1 MTPVEL
7 NACARAYG
15 RRQEAQRRE
24 KQSDIYNL
32 AALIREMVWAKS
44 APSFERVF
52 PENAGTAKEM
62 SDDAM
67 YAVVRALNAAFGGT
81 ESG

>member
-67 YAVVRALNAAFGGT
+67 YATVRALNAAFGGT

>member
-32 AALIREMVWAKS
+32 AALIREMVWAKT

-67 YAVVRALNAAFGGT
+67 YATVRALNAAFGGT

>member
-15 RRQEAQRRE
+15 RRQEARRRE

-32 AALIREMVWAKS
+32 AALIREMVWAKT

-67 YAVVRALNAAFGGT
+67 YATVRALNAAFGGT

>member
-32 AALIREMVWAKS
+32 AALIREMVWAKT

-52 PENAGTAKEM
+52 SDTAKTADKMTDE
-62 SDDAM
+62 AM
-67 YAVVRALNAAFGGT
+67 YAAVRALNAAFGGK
-81 ESG
+81 ES

>member
-32 AALIREMVWAKS
+32 AALIREMVWAKT

-52 PENAGTAKEM
+52 PDTAKTADKMTDE
-62 SDDAM
+62 AM
-67 YAVVRALNAAFGGT
+67 YAAVRALNAAFGGT

>member
-1 MTPVEL
+1 MTPGEL

-32 AALIREMVWAKS
+32 AALIREMVWAKT

>member
-44 APSFERVF
+44 APPFERVF

-67 YAVVRALNAAFGGT
+67 YATVRALNAAFGGT

>member
-1 MTPVEL
+1 MTPGEL

-15 RRQEAQRRE
+15 RRQDAQRRE
-24 KQSDIYNL
+24 KQGEIYNL
-32 AALIREMVWAKS
+32 AALIREMVWAKK
-44 APSFERVF
+44 APSFESVF
-52 PENAGTAKEM
+52 PEKAETAGEM
-62 SDDAM
+62 TDDAM